1 MAEAIVLDIQIP
13 TDDVKKAEQDIGRM
27 RGQVEKLRAANKD
40 LDKSSDAYTQNAIKI
55 KRLNAEIRV
64 NENVLV
70 ANTKAQKANEGSV
83 KQLRE
88 QLKVASTEWAN
99 LSKNERENTAEGK
112 RLTKQ
117 KKDLTDQLKSLEK
130 ATGDTRRNVGNY
142 SEGMKEAI
150 ASSGLFESQSQTLII
165 SQKVY
170 QAAIGTST
178 LATRAFAAA
187 LAATGIGLVVGLIYS
202 LREALQR
209 TEEGQLKLNKVMA
222 TFSSAINA
230 VFIALE
236 PLANLIADYII
247 GYFDTLG
254 TVIQGTFEVLEKTL
268 RFLGQDNL
276 ADKLQNFSNSLTS
289 TAIAAQKLADAE
301 LEMNKAMREQDKLQ
315 LRYQE
320 RAEKLRQIRDDD
332 KKSIEE
338 RIAANNEL
346 AKILDEQSRKELDLA
361 QKSIDVAKLRIQIQ
375 GETKDNLDALAQ
387 AELKV
392 AEINERITSQRSEQL
407 VNINSL
413 LRDQTKITE
422 EQAKAEIK
430 RAETFAEGIEKAN
443 DEFLLQQKKL
453 LLEGEISRDQYN
465 QRLLEKE
472 IELQEGLLAAARF
485 TGEETLQFETEL
497 TDKQIALKELLAKV
511 EKKKAAA
518 NQDLTVA
525 QGETEFDVAKQGV
538 DVVKQAAGE
547 NVAVNKAAALAQAGI
562 NIAQA
567 ITKVS
572 AETGVLAPIF
582 TAITAAL
589 GAVQTAKIRST
600 KVPAFADGV
609 IGVDG
614 PGTGTSDSIDAKIS
628 RGESVITA
636 KATSYFAPELANMER
651 AVGNRP
657 NIQLGNKRFA
667 NGIIAA
673 GNNPG
678 LQSGR
683 NAFNQQ
689 QRLVSDLRNM
699 RMFLSLT
706 ELEERQT
713 EFNQAKSKAEITEL
727 G

>member
-1 MAEAIVLDIQIP
+1 MAEQIILDIQIP
-13 TDDVKKAEQDIGRM
+13 TDNVQKAEQEIGRM
-27 RGQVEKLRAANKD
+27 RGTVEKLRAANKE
-40 LDKSSDAYTQNAIKI
+40 LDKSSEAYTKNTIEI
-55 KRLNAEIRV
+55 KRLSGEIRT
-64 NENVLV
+64 NERVLV
-70 ANTKAQKANEGSV
+70 ANTKAQKANEGSIE
-83 KQLRE
+83 QLRQ
-88 QLKVASTEWAN
+88 QLSTTTSAWVK
-99 LSKNERENTAEGK
+99 LSKEERENTKEGIA
-112 RLTKQ
+112 LTKQ
-117 KKDLTDQLKSLEK
+117 KKDLTEELKRLEK

-142 SEGMKEAI
+142 SEGMKEALTQ
-150 ASSGLFESQSQTLII
+150 SGLF
-165 SQKVY
+165 
-170 QAAIGTST
+170 
-178 LATRAFAAA
+178 TREQQA
-187 LAATGIGLVVGLIYS
+187 LAIAQKAVATATAGTTKGLKLLRIALIATGIGAIVVAVGSLTAAFLSTQRGMDAVNRVLKPITFAFQRLIGVFQNVATALVDLNFKKVWDE
-202 LREALQR
+202 LRGISSALKEGAKDGSKFAKSQEDIKKAQLALAKVQGDLQRSYAQQRSILENVTKADEERRKAGEEAL
-209 TEEGQLKLNKVMA
+209 K
-222 TFSSAINA
+222 
-230 VFIALE
+230 ALE
-236 PLANLIADYII
+236 K
-247 GYFDTLG
+247 
-254 TVIQGTFEVLEKTL
+254 E
-268 RFLGQDNL
+268 
-276 ADKLQNFSNSLTS
+276 S
-289 TAIAAQKLADAE
+289 
-301 LEMNKAMREQDKLQ
+301 Q
-315 LRYQE
+315 LRI
-320 RAEKLRQIRDDD
+320 AI
-332 KKSIEE
+332 KKEE
-338 RIAANNEL
+338 IKQAALLAGQNDTDYD
-346 AKILDEQSRKELDLA
+346 AKI
-361 QKSIDVAKLRIQIQ
+361 
-375 GETKDNLDALAQ
+375 ALAQ
-387 AELKV
+387 VQGEL
-392 AEINERITSQRSEQL
+392 AEIEAQTLEKAQTVKNQ
-407 VNINSL
+407 INSIDKKL
-413 LRDQTKITE
+413 IDNTHKQVEATKE
-422 EQAKAEIK
+422 LNVELEKQAEITK
-430 RAETFAEGIEKAN
+430 TFTEGIERAN

-497 TDKQIALKELLAKV
+497 TDKRIALKELLANV
-511 EKKKAAA
+511 EKEKAAA

-628 RGESVITA
+628 KGESVITA

-673 GNNPG
+673 GTNPG